1 MSFARQFEDSLLS
14 HLNEILLY
22 EKNML
27 EEKQGITLDQ
37 DFFQIELIRFKF
49 TNQNLIKYLE
59 SRAQAI
65 RVPEGI
71 DKIKQ
76 LNEEYDSDKK
86 QNIDEFIMENLR
98 PTRAFVTFKWPEG
111 ANAAEKCLRALKEN

>member
-1 MSFARQFEDSLLS
+1 M
-14 HLNEILLY
+14 NEILLY

-27 EEKQGITLDQ
+27 EEKQNIKKDQ

-65 RVPEGI
+65 RIPDGI
-71 DKIKQ
+71 EKIKR
-76 LNEEYDSDKK
+76 LNEEYDNKKK

-111 ANAAEKCLRALKEN
+111 ADAAEKCLRALQEKHDLTSIEAMR